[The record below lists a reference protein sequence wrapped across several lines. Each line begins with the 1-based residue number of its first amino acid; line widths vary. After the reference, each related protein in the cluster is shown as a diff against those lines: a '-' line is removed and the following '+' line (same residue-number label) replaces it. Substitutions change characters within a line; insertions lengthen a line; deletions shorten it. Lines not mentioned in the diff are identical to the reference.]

1 MEMFDPEGVN
11 KHDSLDDQ
19 AKEIEA
25 YSPKCDKNELN
36 KMIDFNKYKENN
48 KYKDVK
54 GVVSTRLRE
63 VKSASS
69 TVNMM

>member
-1 MEMFDPEGVN
+1 
-11 KHDSLDDQ
+11 
-19 AKEIEA
+19 
-25 YSPKCDKNELN
+25 
-36 KMIDFNKYKENN
+36 MIDFNKYKENN